1 MGGMARRTRACA
13 FSTGKY
19 PEAPKRLDHIIQK
32 YLQIPVLQ
40 AEIFFYGPWH
50 GTEAVTLAL
59 TDTKHS
65 QRSCW
70 MSSRPIGR
78 EGGGE
83 VFDAIVLWE
92 NACLN
97 ATQSIPSYLCAAMG
111 LGHLRCSGDAELA
124 KFLVVENRPL
134 WTALV
139 RQNRRQGEAAWSVL
153 SARAPWY
160 GMT

>member
-1 MGGMARRTRACA
+1 M
-13 FSTGKY
+13 
-19 PEAPKRLDHIIQK
+19 
-32 YLQIPVLQ
+32 
-40 AEIFFYGPWH
+40 
-50 GTEAVTLAL
+50 
-59 TDTKHS
+59 
-65 QRSCW
+65 
-70 MSSRPIGR
+70 
-78 EGGGE
+78 
-83 VFDAIVLWE
+83 FDAIVLWE

-97 ATQSIPSYLCAAMG
+97 ATQSIPRYLCAAMG
-111 LGHLRCSGDAELA
+111 LGHLRFSGDAELA

>member
-1 MGGMARRTRACA
+1 M
-13 FSTGKY
+13 
-19 PEAPKRLDHIIQK
+19 
-32 YLQIPVLQ
+32 
-40 AEIFFYGPWH
+40 
-50 GTEAVTLAL
+50 
-59 TDTKHS
+59 
-65 QRSCW
+65 
-70 MSSRPIGR
+70 
-78 EGGGE
+78 
-83 VFDAIVLWE
+83 FDAIVLWE